1 LDLVVL
7 PHAEA
12 GDVRLRAVSTRIP
25 GEDFETAVE
34 GVDGTEADVS
44 GLRVGED
51 YEVQVTALRGEDSA
65 TSQPYTFTVAGEVE
79 RWDTAHAGVGSGGE
93 VIEHE
98 DGSLEFDLLDS
109 GAKIADSEDGFW
121 YHYTEIDPQTENL
134 TLDATF
140 EVDDDSRTDSQP
152 GCGVTA
158 VDDCG
163 PADTS
168 ARYFTSAGA
177 MTAKYAFGVD
187 GGGVPMF
194 FVKGA
199 GINVWR
205 LSSWMRSCWGRRQ
218 GGAAAGFAGAGVRRL
233 SRSEPWGRWA
243 GSRRCRRG
251 ALRTAH
257 RSGVWPGRSGL
268 GCASSSL

>member
-1 LDLVVL
+1 ISALTSDVDGEDAVAAVQWAAV
-7 PHAEA
+7 PEAENYT
-12 GDVRLRAVSTRIP
+12 VSTRIP

-98 DGSLEFDLLDS
+98 DGSLECDRLDS

-121 YHYTEIDPQTENL
+121 YHYTEIDPQTENF

-140 EVDDDSRTDSQP
+140 EVDDDSRKDNQS
-152 GCGVTA
+152 GFGVIA
-158 VDDCG
+158 VDDFVPG
-163 PADTS
+163 DTS
-168 ARYFTSAGA
+168 ARYFNSAGA

-187 GGGVPMF
+187 GGGCPYV
-194 FVKGA
+194 
-199 GINVWR
+199 
-205 LSSWMRSCWGRRQ
+205 LCQ
-218 GGAAAGFAGAGVRRL
+218 GGRDQCLAFELVDEVMLGSPAGWCCCRL
-233 SRSEPWGRWA
+233 RGRWGQA
-243 GSRRCRRG
+243 AVTIGTVG
-251 ALRTAH
+251 AL
-257 RSGVWPGRSGL
+257 GGE
-268 GCASSSL
+268 